1 VPLLITTAAE
11 IRGMTVEQAKEN
23 HTVRMTGVITYYD
36 PEEPDLFV
44 QDSTGG
50 VWVSLEV
57 GKPAL
62 AIRAGDVVEVE
73 GVTEAPDFA
82 PQVGSPRIKVVGRRA
97 LPPARRVSF
106 AQMTSTKM
114 DSQRVEVEGIVH
126 QVSKEGHHLYLEVT
140 TEEGPVTGRIPFYT
154 EEVLPNLVDAHVR
167 LRGTCGAQFN
177 TMNQLTGVFINI
189 PYLSEMEIVRPPPAD
204 AFNIPVHAISDL
216 LRFNVAGNLG
226 HRVRIHGVVTLYRPG
241 RSIFVQNENGSIY
254 AQTQQFTAEIKAGD
268 EVDLIGFPA
277 VGAYEPALHN
287 AIFRKTGSGAIPQ
300 PVLLLPADA
309 LKGDFAKNI
318 LSRSY
323 DANLIRV
330 TGKLTGKSLNAGEQI
345 LLLQEGS
352 TVFEGRLRDAQIP
365 EPFNTLREGTMLQL
379 TGIDTIEVDENHQP
393 VRFRVG
399 LRTFEDVVVVREPP
413 WWNLR
418 RTLTLVA
425 LMVLAILV
433 AVGWAA
439 TLGRRV
445 RHATRAL
452 QASKE
457 AAEAANEA
465 KSTFLATM
473 SHEIRTP
480 MNGILGMTELV
491 LDTELNEEQR
501 ESLGLV
507 KFSAESLL
515 TVINDILDFSKIEA
529 GKLELEAIPFD
540 FRESLGETMGTLG
553 YRAQQKGLELMY
565 VVDPDVPEAV
575 IGDPGRLRQVLVNL
589 AGNSIKFTEHG
600 EVVVSVKAGPS
611 TGQSVELEFTVKD
624 TGVGIAADQQEKI
637 FEAFSQV
644 DGSMARKYGGSGLGL
659 AICTKLVAMMSGR
672 IWVESV
678 PEQGSAF
685 HFTVMLQEQDKRSAR
700 AAPLQAEQLKGVRA
714 LIVDDNVTNRQILMG
729 VCTRWGM
736 VSTAV
741 ANAETALQA
750 LREANDEGG
759 PFRLIVLDAHMP
771 GTDGFALVERMQEDE
786 RSLHATVMM
795 LTSAGHIGDAA
806 RCRALGISAYLMK
819 PIRQHELLEAI
830 CEVLKTKS
838 RVRDAA
844 LLTRY
849 TLQEEKRHY
858 RILLAEDNGVNQTL
872 AVRLLEKRGYVVSV
886 AGDGLAA
893 VEALKNGEYDL
904 VLMDIQMPGM
914 DGFEATVA
922 IRANEKIS
930 GGHIPIVAMTAHAI
944 KGDEEKCLAA
954 GMDGYVSKPIQTVE
968 LFSVI
973 ERMLNPR
980 AGSGASDAAAVV
992 DPIIIRVN

>member
-1 VPLLITTAAE
+1 
-11 IRGMTVEQAKEN
+11 M
-23 HTVRMTGVITYYD
+23 
-36 PEEPDLFV
+36 
-44 QDSTGG
+44 
-50 VWVSLEV
+50 
-57 GKPAL
+57 
-62 AIRAGDVVEVE
+62 
-73 GVTEAPDFA
+73 
-82 PQVGSPRIKVVGRRA
+82 
-97 LPPARRVSF
+97 
-106 AQMTSTKM
+106 
-114 DSQRVEVEGIVH
+114 
-126 QVSKEGHHLYLEVT
+126 
-140 TEEGPVTGRIPFYT
+140 
-154 EEVLPNLVDAHVR
+154 
-167 LRGTCGAQFN
+167 
-177 TMNQLTGVFINI
+177 
-189 PYLSEMEIVRPPPAD
+189 
-204 AFNIPVHAISDL
+204 
-216 LRFNVAGNLG
+216 
-226 HRVRIHGVVTLYRPG
+226 
-241 RSIFVQNENGSIY
+241 QNENGSIY
-254 AQTQQFTAEIKAGD
+254 AQTQQFTAGIKAGD
-268 EVDLIGFPA
+268 EVDVIGFPA
-277 VGAYEPALHN
+277 VGAYEPALHDS
-287 AIFRKTGSGAIPQ
+287 IFRKTGDGAIPEA
-300 PVLLLPADA
+300 LTLSPAEA
-309 LKGDFAKNI
+309 LKGNFARNI
-318 LSRSY
+318 LFRSY

-330 TGKLTGKSLNAGEQI
+330 TGKLTGKSLNSGEQT
-345 LLLQEGS
+345 LLLQDGS
-352 TVFEGRLRDAQIP
+352 TVFEGRLRDAQTP
-365 EPFNTLREGTMLQL
+365 ETFNTLREGSVLQL
-379 TGIDTIEVDENHQP
+379 TGICTIEVDENHQP

-399 LRTFEDVVVVREPP
+399 LRSFEDVVVVREPP

-425 LMVLAILV
+425 IMVLAILI
-433 AVGWAA
+433 ALMWAA
-439 TLGRRV
+439 MLGRRV
-445 RHATRAL
+445 RHATKAL
-452 QASKE
+452 QGSKE

-491 LDTELNEEQR
+491 LDTELSAEQR
-501 ESLGLV
+501 DSLGLV

-553 YRAQQKGLELMY
+553 LRAHQKGLELMY
-565 VVDPDVPEAV
+565 DVHPDVPEAV

-589 AGNSIKFTEHG
+589 AGNSIKFTERG

-659 AICTKLVAMMSGR
+659 AICTKLVGMMSGR
-672 IWVESV
+672 IWVESA

-685 HFTVMLQEQDKRSAR
+685 HFTVLLQAQDKRLAR

-714 LIVDDNVTNRQILMG
+714 LIVDDNFTNRQILTG
-729 VCTRWGM
+729 ECKRWGM

-741 ANAETALQA
+741 ADAKTALRA
-750 LREANDEGG
+750 LLAASGEDR
-759 PFRLIVLDAHMP
+759 PYRLVLLDAHMP
-771 GTDGFALVERMQEDE
+771 GMDGFALVEQMQKDE
-786 RSLHATVMM
+786 KLLHATVMM
-795 LTSAGHIGDAA
+795 LTSAGHVGDAA

-819 PIRQHELLEAI
+819 PIRQRELLEAI

-838 RVRDAA
+838 RARDVA

-914 DGFEATVA
+914 DGFEATAA
-922 IRANEKIS
+922 IRAREKIN
-930 GGHIPIVAMTAHAI
+930 GGRIPIVAMTAHAI

-973 ERMLNPR
+973 ARVLNPR
-980 AGSGASDAAAVV
+980 AGSRASDAAAVV